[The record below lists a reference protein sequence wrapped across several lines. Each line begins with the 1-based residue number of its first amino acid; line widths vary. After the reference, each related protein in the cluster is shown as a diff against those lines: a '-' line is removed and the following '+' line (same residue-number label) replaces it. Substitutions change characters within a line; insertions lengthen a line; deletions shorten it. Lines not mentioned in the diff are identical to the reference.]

1 MFGCQQFYAPTSGHA
16 TWIDMGSPEGLMA
29 AVEARLKELGRDVN
43 EAVIEPGVKIPA
55 GVTVKHSVIYAG
67 AEIAEGETIE
77 NEIRG
82 KDFKWKV

>member
-1 MFGCQQFYAPTSGHA
+1 
-16 TWIDMGSPEGLMA
+16 MGSPEGLMA

-55 GVTVKHSVIYAG
+55 GVTIKHSVIYAG
-67 AEIAEGETIE
+67 AEIAEGETVE

-82 KDFKWKV
+82 KGFIWKV